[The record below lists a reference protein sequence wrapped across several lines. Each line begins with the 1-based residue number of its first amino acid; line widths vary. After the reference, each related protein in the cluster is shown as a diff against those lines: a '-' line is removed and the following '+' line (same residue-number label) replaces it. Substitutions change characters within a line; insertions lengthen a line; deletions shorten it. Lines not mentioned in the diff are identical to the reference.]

1 MTFQEGPYRVEPRAR
16 LEKIHFRNLADI
28 FPLPCSYPW
37 YVAQKVQEVQGWAK
51 MVPGSEKVPP
61 GWCQGLFW
69 TSLLLYKMCMIF
81 GHLNL
86 PVLSRYLSEGFNPF
100 KCGGVSTL
108 EEREI
113 ERERGNCYRP
123 FLLFLFHFPFDT
135 FIYDSDNLQIC
146 QFWCRQRFFL
156 SLLF

>member
-108 EEREI
+108 EERE
-113 ERERGNCYRP
+113 RERK
-123 FLLFLFHFPFDT
+123 LLSPVPPLPLPLSLWYFYLWFGQLA
-135 FIYDSDNLQIC
+135 NLPILVSST
-146 QFWCRQRFFL
+146 FL